1 MIWSAKRAQEFCSTN
16 MLTHLRALW
25 QPPILEESDAGDRA
39 RLAFLLARLLMIVAL
54 VGAPILLIADF
65 PTDLRL
71 APVSLTWSL
80 GYLLIMLLVHRGH
93 WWVATWAIPSMV
105 LLSVV
110 SLALIRDVSFDIVVC
125 GVLLAAVTATL
136 LLRRTGAL
144 VFGSL
149 GIAFAAELLWLG
161 ADAPGVLTATPF
173 LLPVHLVLLVGFL
186 FTGVMV
192 IGVIAAHLDEVSR
205 RDRSLAAQLAANHRE
220 LDAALVALQAQT
232 MTIEGERAQLAQHVA
247 TRTAELVEA
256 NRELSRALQ
265 GRNEFLTSVSHELRT
280 PLNAIIGL
288 SDALVEK
295 TYGELNDRQER
306 SLRTVNES
314 GRQLLNIINDLLD
327 VAKLEAGRI
336 VLLPV
341 SISIEELAQSCID
354 AIRADASYKGI
365 RVHYRCDPR
374 LTTVWADSQRL
385 KQILGNLLSNAVKF
399 TNPNGEIGLE
409 IDLSAAGDAINFT
422 VWDTGIGI
430 AADELP
436 RLFQPFVQ
444 LDGRLNRRYGGTG
457 LGLVITR
464 RLAELHHGSIS
475 VHSVVGQGS
484 RFVVSLPNVAAALP
498 TVEAMQQQAQGDGQ
512 IQNII

>member
-1 MIWSAKRAQEFCSTN
+1 

-25 QPPILEESDAGDRA
+25 TPPSFADSSAGDQA
-39 RLAFLLARLLMIVAL
+39 RLAFLLARLLAIVAL
-54 VGAPILLIADF
+54 VGAPLLLMADF
-65 PTDLRL
+65 LNGARL
-71 APVSLTWSL
+71 VAVSIMWSL
-80 GYLLIMLLVHRGH
+80 GYILIMILVRRRH
-93 WWVATWAIPSMV
+93 WWVANWAIPSMV
-105 LLSVV
+105 LLSVI
-110 SLALIRDVSFDIVVC
+110 SLASMRDVSFDIVAC
-125 GVLLAAVTATL
+125 GVLLAAVIATL

-149 GIAFAAELLWLG
+149 GIVYVAVLLLVG
-161 ADAPGVLTATPF
+161 ADAPGVLAPAP
-173 LLPVHLVLLVGFL
+173 LPLPVHLVLLLGFL
-186 FTGVMV
+186 FIGVMV
-192 IGVIAAHLDEVSR
+192 IGVIADHLEEISR
-205 RDRSLAAQLAANHRE
+205 RDRALAAQLAANHRK

-232 MTIEGERAQLAQHVA
+232 LAIEEERSQLAEHVA
-247 TRTAELVEA
+247 ARTAELMEA

-288 SDALVEK
+288 TDALVEGV
-295 TYGELNDRQER
+295 YGELNERQER
-306 SLRTVNES
+306 SLYTVNTS
-314 GRQLLNIINDLLD
+314 GRQLLNIINDMLD

-341 SISIEELAQSCID
+341 SILIEDLSQSCLD
-354 AIRADASYKGI
+354 AIRTEASHKEI

-374 LTTVWADSQRL
+374 LSTVWADSLRL
-385 KQILGNLLSNAVKF
+385 KQILVNLLSNAVKF

-409 IDLSAAGDAINFT
+409 IDLSATGDAINFT

-430 AADELP
+430 AADDLS

-457 LGLVITR
+457 LGLVIAR
-464 RLAELHHGSIS
+464 RLVELHQGTIS

-484 RFVVSLPNVAAALP
+484 RFVVSLPNVVASLP
-498 TVEAMQQQAQGDGQ
+498 AVEMVQGQARGDEQ
-512 IQNII
+512 IQSIMQVQTAQNSSDSGSLQ